1 MIITASGGAFRDW
14 PLERLAGATVAEAS
28 CHPNWDMGQRITI
41 DSASMFNKALEM
53 IETREFFGVARPG
66 SRF

>member
-14 PLERLAGATVAEAS
+14 PLDQLSNAATIEQAS
-28 CHPNWDMGQRITI
+28 THPNWDMGQRITI

-53 IETREFFGVARPG
+53 IERA
-66 SRF
+66 SSSA